1 MPLTRDFKETVQ
13 ARARR
18 DADFRKALLV
28 EAAEC
33 LLADELDTGKSLLR
47 DYINAV
53 EGFGELGRR
62 IHHDPK
68 SLMRMLGPGGNPRA
82 SNLLE
87 IIAHL
92 QEREGVHLK
101 VIAACVA
108 GD

>member
-1 MPLTRDFKETVQ
+1 MPLTRNFKDTVQ

-18 DADFRKALLV
+18 DAEFRKALLA

-33 LLADELDTGKSLLR
+33 LLADEMETGKSLLR

-53 EGFGELGRR
+53 EGFGQLGRS
-62 IHHDPK
+62 IKHDPK
-68 SLMRMLGPGGNPRA
+68 SLMRMLGPAGNPRA

-92 QEREGVHLK
+92 QEREGVHLR
-101 VIAACVA
+101 VTAAMA
-108 GD
+108 GAD